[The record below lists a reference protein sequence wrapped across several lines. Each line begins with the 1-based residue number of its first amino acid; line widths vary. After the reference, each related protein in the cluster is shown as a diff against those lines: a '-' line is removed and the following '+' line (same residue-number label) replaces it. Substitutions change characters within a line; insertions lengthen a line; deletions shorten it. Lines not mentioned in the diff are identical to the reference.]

1 MIMENII
8 IPSADN
14 LPVHWLWFQVLL
26 VITFSL
32 HLLFVNLILG
42 GSILSIVDR
51 LRGEKLNVFSK
62 NLPVLVALT
71 INLGV
76 PPLLFV
82 QVLYGQ
88 FFYTSSVL
96 MAVFWI
102 AVIPVLILA
111 YYGTYIY
118 VKKAERFEKWSFISL
133 IVSVLFMLYVAFMYV
148 NNSTLALNPKD
159 WMSYFQNQNGTLLH
173 LNDKSIWP
181 RFLHFILASVAIA
194 AIGKSVFYKYS
205 KKITDEIKTIVIK
218 KNLKIFAWITIFQ
231 ILVGSWFWLSMPKE
245 VWKAFMGSN
254 LAATIL
260 MILGWILA
268 LGMLHFSFSGKL
280 KGTLILG
287 LAEVFIMVIIR
298 EFSRSAYL
306 KEIFHPS
313 QLINNHQVSSLI
325 VFLVIFIVGIG
336 TIYYL
341 IRLISKS
348 KNI

>member
-1 MIMENII
+1 MDNIV
-8 IPSADN
+8 IPSPDS

-51 LRGEKLNVFSK
+51 MRGEKLTVFSK
-62 NLPVLVALT
+62 NIPVLVALT

-88 FFYTSSVL
+88 MFYTSSVL

-102 AVIPVLILA
+102 AIIPLLILA

-118 VKKAERFEKWSFISL
+118 VKKAENNSKWSLISL
-133 IVSVLFMLYVAFMYV
+133 IVSVLLMLYIAFMYV
-148 NNSTLALNPKD
+148 NNSTLALNPAD
-159 WMSYFQNQNGTLLH
+159 WIAYFKNQDGTILH
-173 LNDKSIWP
+173 LNDKSLWP
-181 RFLHFILASVAIA
+181 RFLHFILASIAIA
-194 AIGKSVFYKYS
+194 AVGKSIFYEYS
-205 KKITDEIKTIVIK
+205 KKIPAEIKNTVIK
-218 KNLKIFAWITIFQ
+218 KNLKLFAWTTIIQ
-231 ILVGSWFWLSMPKE
+231 ILVGSWFWLSMPKP
-245 VWKAFMGSN
+245 VWKTFMGGN
-254 LAATIL
+254 MVATIL
-260 MILGWILA
+260 MILGWIIA
-268 LGMLHFSFSGKL
+268 IGMLHFSFSGKL

-287 LAEVFIMVIIR
+287 LLEVFIMVIIR
-298 EFSRSAYL
+298 ELSRSVYL
-306 KEIFHPS
+306 NGIFHPS
-313 QLINNHQVSSLI
+313 QLINNHQFSSLI
-325 VFLVIFIVGIG
+325 VFLIIFVIGLG
-336 TIYYL
+336 SIYYL